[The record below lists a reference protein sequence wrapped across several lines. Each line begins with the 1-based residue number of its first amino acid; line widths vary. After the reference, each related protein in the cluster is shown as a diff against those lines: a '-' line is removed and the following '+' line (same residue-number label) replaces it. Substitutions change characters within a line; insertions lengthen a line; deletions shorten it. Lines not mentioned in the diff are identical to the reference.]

1 MNARWMGRASSL
13 ALLSLLPV
21 SAAQADPI
29 RPSEVLRVTFDLR
42 EFSSIFPLD
51 GNDVFE
57 FAVGIDAA
65 EPIGS
70 FTTRLFDRG
79 QLLGTYTGADPG
91 VESVQAFSRFVSASS
106 IYTVGDPTVIDFST
120 FLDGTIQGL
129 LEFTIERS
137 VANVFRVS
145 DDLTLGRA
153 FSPEIAFTGN
163 INPSS
168 FEISPVPEPASLLL
182 LASGLACLS
191 ARRSWQRRRTG

>member
-1 MNARWMGRASSL
+1 MNARWIGRASSL
-13 ALLSLLPV
+13 VLLSLLAVP
-21 SAAQADPI
+21 AAQADPI
-29 RPSEVLRVTFDLR
+29 RPSQVLRVTFDLR

-91 VESVQAFSRFVSASS
+91 LESVQAFSRFVSASS
-106 IYTVGDPTVIDFST
+106 IYTVGDPTVIDFSS

-129 LEFTIERS
+129 LEFTIERGS
-137 VANVFRVS
+137 GANVFRVS

-153 FSPEIAFTGN
+153 FSPTIAITGN

-168 FEISPVPEPASLLL
+168 FEISAVPEPASLLL
-182 LASGLACLS
+182 VAGGLACLS
-191 ARRSWQRRRTG
+191 ARRSWQRRTG